1 MTTVRLPL
9 TLPPYTPSTWEL
21 ELPGYPVITNSWRSS
36 AFPELLGSLPN
47 DAKWTLTFENQTSS
61 EALALLLPWRA
72 TGGGQWA
79 LTTLPDEL
87 AGGVDNANF
96 RKRLTGT
103 TWTIAE
109 EPQKESVKNGRFNV
123 TVKLIHEL
131 TLDSV
136 YGPDNPRSPDTSDN
150 PLALLLPTIL
160 TVSGLPTEF
169 IDIFQSIKIEPYE
182 KYITTLDG
190 KVIIAIDGD
199 ALVTN
204 LEWLVLKTSLSSTL
218 SIAGLPTELDKTA
231 RIDVSS
237 SMLNLGLATALNP
250 IALPNQFSEPLITRN
265 ADPVIAMNLSAAMS
279 VAGTVLQSLDI
290 PVNSIIY
297 SQSSVFPS
305 TFAADNLSM
314 TDKTLV
320 NTGAATDLGNPAW
333 IKMSL
338 GRNYGV
344 AKVIIGTATNA
355 IPGSWNKS
363 YTENKIVEYSSDDIN
378 WTTAF
383 NTGTFAAEGIYE
395 FVVNLTAR
403 HIRIRTTSND
413 YVALSEFY
421 ALGAGQ
427 TY

>member
-1 MTTVRLPL
+1 MTVRLPL

-21 ELPGYPVITNSWRSS
+21 ELPGYPVITGSWRSS
-36 AFPELLGSLPN
+36 AFPELLGSLPS
-47 DAKWTLTFENQTSS
+47 DSKWSLTFENLDDD
-61 EALALLLPWRA
+61 EALALMLPWTA
-72 TGGGQWA
+72 TGGGQWP

-103 TWTIAE
+103 IWTMAQ
-109 EPQKESVKNGRFNV
+109 EPRKESIKNGRFNV
-123 TVKLIHEL
+123 TVELVYEL
-131 TLDSV
+131 TFESV
-136 YGPDNPRSPDTSDN
+136 YGPDNPIPPKFTNN
-150 PLALLLPTIL
+150 P
-160 TVSGLPTEF
+160 
-169 IDIFQSIKIEPYE
+169 IF
-182 KYITTLDG
+182 LG
-190 KVIIAIDGD
+190 IAP
-199 ALVTN
+199 
-204 LEWLVLKTSLSSTL
+204 VLSV
-218 SIAGLPTELDKTA
+218 AGLPTDFVQIFYDRAAGPVLELGLSDNLDPAWFPIELDKTA
-231 RIDVSS
+231 RFDVPSS
-237 SMLNLGLATALNP
+237 VVLSLALPDGLAVAGLPASYNP
-250 IALPNQFSEPLITRN
+250 LVNNRN
-265 ADPVIAMNLSAAMS
+265 AEPVIDMNLSGDMAI
-279 VAGTVLQSLDI
+279 AGLPLQGTDI
-290 PVNSIIY
+290 PVNSITY
-297 SQSSVFPS
+297 NQSSVFPS

-333 IKMSL
+333 IKMNL

-344 AKVIIGTATNA
+344 AKVVIGTATNA
-355 IPGSWNKS
+355 IPGSWDKS
-363 YTENKIVEYSSDDIN
+363 YTENKVVEYSSDDIN

-395 FVVNLTAR
+395 FAVNFTAR